1 MDVMDY
7 YELDAMFTFNVV
19 VGLTCFIMA
28 YEIIVIAIK
37 AWAVK
42 KESPS
47 QSHPPSWL
55 PAA

>member
-1 MDVMDY
+1 MDY

-28 YEIIVIAIK
+28 YEILVIAIK

-55 PAA
+55 PTA